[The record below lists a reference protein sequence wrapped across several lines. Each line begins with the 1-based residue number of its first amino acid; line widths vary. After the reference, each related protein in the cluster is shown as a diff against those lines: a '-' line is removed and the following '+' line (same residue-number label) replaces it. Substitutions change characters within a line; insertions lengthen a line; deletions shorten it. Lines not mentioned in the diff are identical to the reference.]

1 MRRVLALLLVLLA
14 LSACGAGVP
23 PEEPGAVLEE
33 PDTPPAEPAP
43 KPEHPDTALPELK
56 AAEPLSAPALV
67 TEGRAPA
74 EDYRLPPSVDGD
86 PVKLVENF
94 QDWAHSGNA
103 AGLLGEVPEADAA
116 FYGLPLLVSGLETVK
131 ALIRWG
137 DSLAEFDWDFL
148 TPRRFLPRMAVMDL
162 DGDGKDELIVLTY
175 VGSGTGVSIYDLH
188 VLEKNPAGTLTDYA
202 MPGSLWQERLPPLL
216 RFVQTDGRNFLILGR
231 ELLEIDMEHVLEGQ
245 MEPSAGWIANF
256 RLLPEEHAIQLLGAV
271 DLWKTTNYVADYT
284 ADVGYRDGVF
294 TLSGF
299 HLQ

>member
-1 MRRVLALLLVLLA
+1 MKQIIPLLLMLVVLT
-14 LSACGAGVP
+14 ACGAK
-23 PEEPGAVLEE
+23 PETVMEVLEVPAFSLPE
-33 PDTPPAEPAP
+33 TSEAEPIS
-43 KPEHPDTALPELK
+43 
-56 AAEPLSAPALV
+56 AEATV

-74 EDYRLPPSVDGD
+74 EDYDLPLPPEFS
-86 PVKLVENF
+86 PENSWMRY
-94 QDWAHSGNA
+94 DIDSWLRGGTI
-103 AGLLGEVPEADAA
+103 GLLAEAPEAGVA
-116 FYGLPLLVSGLETVK
+116 FYGLPYSENAHET

-137 DSLAEFDWDFL
+137 DGLAEFDWDFL

-175 VGSGTGVSIYDLH
+175 VGSGTGISIYDLH
-188 VLEKNPAGTLTDYA
+188 VLEKNPDGTLTDYA
-202 MPGSLWQERLPPLL
+202 MPGNLWQEQLPPLL

-231 ELLEIDMEHVLEGQ
+231 ELLEIDTEHVLGGQ
-245 MEPSAGWIANF
+245 MEPSTGWIANF
-256 RLLPEEHAIQLLGAV
+256 RLLPEEDAIQLLGAV

>member
-1 MRRVLALLLVLLA
+1 MYRIIPLPLMLVVLT
-14 LSACGAGVP
+14 ACGAK
-23 PEEPGAVLEE
+23 PETVMEVLEV
-33 PDTPPAEPAP
+33 PAF
-43 KPEHPDTALPELK
+43 ALPET
-56 AAEPLSAPALV
+56 AEAEPISAEAAV

-74 EDYRLPPSVDGD
+74 EDYDLPLPREFSPENSWIRYDIDGW
-86 PVKLVENF
+86 LRE
-94 QDWAHSGNA
+94 GTI
-103 AGLLGEVPEADAA
+103 GLLAEAPEAGAA
-116 FYGLPLLVSGLETVK
+116 FYGLPYSENAHET

-137 DSLAEFDWDFL
+137 NSLAEFDWDFL

-188 VLEKNPAGTLTDYA
+188 VLEKNPDETLTDYA

>member
-1 MRRVLALLLVLLA
+1 MYRIIPLLLMLVVLT
-14 LSACGAGVP
+14 ACGTK
-23 PEEPGAVLEE
+23 PETVMEVLEVPAFSLPE
-33 PDTPPAEPAP
+33 TAEAEPISS
-43 KPEHPDTALPELK
+43 E
-56 AAEPLSAPALV
+56 AAV

-74 EDYRLPPSVDGD
+74 EDYDLPLPREFSPENSWMRYDIDGW
-86 PVKLVENF
+86 LR
-94 QDWAHSGNA
+94 GGTI
-103 AGLLGEVPEADAA
+103 GLLAEAPEAGAA
-116 FYGLPLLVSGLETVK
+116 FYGLPYSENAHET

-188 VLEKNPAGTLTDYA
+188 VLEKNPDGTLTDYA